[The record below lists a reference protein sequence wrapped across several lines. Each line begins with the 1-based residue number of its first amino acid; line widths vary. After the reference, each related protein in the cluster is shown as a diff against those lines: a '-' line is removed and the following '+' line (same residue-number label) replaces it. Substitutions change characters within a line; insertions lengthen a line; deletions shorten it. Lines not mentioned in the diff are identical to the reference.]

1 MAFTEATIAAPEAA
15 GGAVEIAPEILV
27 EGEGE
32 LRLRDFFAPRLWAA
46 ALIPLIFTAIT
57 SNMTAVRVS
66 DAISPLGRGTP
77 YEDLFF
83 QPAAIPLLGRHLLPF
98 GLPLTTAT
106 GYGYGTTNI
115 LQSNMFV
122 GVLALLIG
130 ALLVSAVTR
139 RTNDAIHVA
148 GPYFVYSA
156 LCIGLLWNAG
166 KYFQNLTDIFP
177 ALLAALLLPMLIGLV
192 AKIIGAWMRNQGWLE
207 ADMEFGSAGAS
218 PVYLGAS
225 AAGQFS
231 ELGRADLKDG
241 AAADGGNFTGGAPAL
256 PVSLRHVTQAMA
268 CPFCGNPKI
277 AHVNP
282 HSCSRCHR
290 NIGLAVEHDE
300 TPCPNCSEALVKGA
314 EFCHHCTMWLKA
326 YDEPELLEEVSA
338 A

>member
-1 MAFTEATIAAPEAA
+1 VSDVLKGLAVTEASPAAPEAA
-15 GGAVEIAPEILV
+15 ASGAEIAPEIIV

-46 ALIPLIFTAIT
+46 ALIPLGFTAIT
-57 SNMTAVRVS
+57 SNMTMVRVS

-83 QPAAIPLLGRHLLPF
+83 QAPTIPLLGRHLLPF
-98 GLPLTTAT
+98 GLPLTTPT

-115 LQSNMFV
+115 LQSNMLV

-177 ALLAALLLPMLIGLV
+177 ALLAALLVPMLIGLV
-192 AKIIGAWMRNQGWLE
+192 AKIIGVWMRNQGWLE
-207 ADMEFGSAGAS
+207 ADDFATEELAGAGAS
-218 PVYLGAS
+218 TRPGDYADTVGRGLGPAPS
-225 AAGQFS
+225 EAGETQ
-231 ELGRADLKDG
+231 EPL
-241 AAADGGNFTGGAPAL
+241 
-256 PVSLRHVTQAMA
+256 VLRHVSFAKA

-277 AHVNP
+277 TQKSP
-282 HSCSRCHR
+282 HACGRCHR

-300 TPCPNCSEALVKGA
+300 LPCPNCSEALVKGA

-326 YDEPELLEEVSA
+326 YDEPGLLVEEISA